1 MGCNELVLGVG
12 EGRRP
17 RCKRGESGGGVAITG
32 EITAEITAEGGGSL
46 SLSLSLAR
54 GVHARRSRLRLGVV
68 RQMQRELG
76 DLPG

>member
-32 EITAEITAEGGGSL
+32 EITAEITAEGGGGSL
-46 SLSLSLAR
+46 SLSREACTRGALACASALFARCNESL
-54 GVHARRSRLRLGVV
+54 VICQV
-68 RQMQRELG
+68 R
-76 DLPG
+76 

>member
-32 EITAEITAEGGGSL
+32 EITAEITAEGGGG
-46 SLSLSLAR
+46 LSLAR
-54 GVHARRSRLRLGVV
+54 GVHTRRSRLRLGVV